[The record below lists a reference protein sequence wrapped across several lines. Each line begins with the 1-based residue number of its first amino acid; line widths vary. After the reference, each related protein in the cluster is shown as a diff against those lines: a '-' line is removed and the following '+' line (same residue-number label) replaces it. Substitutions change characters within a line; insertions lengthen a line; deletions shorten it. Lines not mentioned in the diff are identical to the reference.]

1 MQKIFLRLE
10 KTMSIR
16 FVNIFA
22 IVIVLSSVVAFA
34 QDKTSSGLSF
44 KTNVLP
50 IIKAKCLPCHSEDNF
65 NPSELSMDSY
75 ELIAKGGKHGT
86 PFKAG
91 KSNESLMIQKTGE
104 EPPFG
109 DRMPLNSKKKIRE
122 DRAVWLTSDEVKTIA
137 TWIDQGA
144 KNN

>member
-1 MQKIFLRLE
+1 MQRIFLILE
-10 KTMSIR
+10 ITMSNR
-16 FVNIFA
+16 LVKTFA
-22 IVIVLSSVVAFA
+22 VIIAFSSVIVFA
-34 QDKTSSGLSF
+34 QEKATNAVSF
-44 KTNVLP
+44 KSNVFP

-65 NPSELSMDSY
+65 NPSELSLDSY
-75 ELIAKGGKHGT
+75 DLVAKGGKHGT

-91 KSNESLMIQKTGE
+91 KSDESLLIQKTGD

-109 DRMPLNSKKKIRE
+109 DKMPLNSKKKIRE
-122 DRAVWLTSDEVKTIA
+122 GRAVWLTPDEVKTIA